1 MRFQK
6 KLLIHYVVFFAVSVT
21 SVFLVYVYSSR
32 KRYGS
37 MEYARLQVMAGQMV
51 QQMDLQYSSMEMAGE
66 AILSDGELLEAL
78 RILKTVPEG
87 SVYREEAK
95 KQVTVRLNAYYLVK
109 RYYRALIY
117 SDAGDV
123 FASYDFDSQKVVD
136 RAPRGQRRWTD
147 QARAKKGRVVLIPP
161 GEDLW
166 GLYDRRRTYGM
177 VRGIVGYGAYLEV
190 QQTEESLDKIFHTY
204 DDNIRVMA
212 MLKGGEALYG
222 TADRE
227 TADGYRMMG
236 LEGKT
241 GIFQVKNP
249 ATGKKEIV
257 SAVCSDL
264 TGMTILLIEDSSVIM
279 QKMSGVMILTC
290 SVLLMFTGIFAVFI
304 YHGSKKMAEP
314 VNELRQ
320 RMEHMNL
327 DNLEESVQIEN
338 SIDEIRALSNAYGQV
353 IKRLKESLVKEKNL
367 SYLQLQAHYDLLQAQ
382 INPHFFYN
390 VMNVISGRALS
401 LGDETICQI
410 CSSLSGMFRYATG
423 NRKRYATMEE
433 EIGYL
438 EKYLYLMKLRYM
450 HRLSYTIEV
459 DERLKGQ
466 ILPKIVFQQIVENSI
481 KHGFGSGQ
489 DTLGITVEGR
499 LLEERGLWQVE
510 IADDGMGI
518 SQGTAQKLGE
528 NMDRMKKKLEEN
540 NTNIEMEFGGM
551 GLLNTYARLTLLFG
565 GGADLSVQPLDR
577 GTKVV
582 ITAPFDNEETGS
594 RNAL

>member
-136 RAPRGQRRWTD
+136 RAPRGQRRW
-147 QARAKKGRVVLIPP
+147 
-161 GEDLW
+161 
-166 GLYDRRRTYGM
+166 
-177 VRGIVGYGAYLEV
+177 
-190 QQTEESLDKIFHTY
+190 TY

>member
-1 MRFQK
+1 M
-6 KLLIHYVVFFAVSVT
+6 
-21 SVFLVYVYSSR
+21 
-32 KRYGS
+32 
-37 MEYARLQVMAGQMV
+37 
-51 QQMDLQYSSMEMAGE
+51 
-66 AILSDGELLEAL
+66 
-78 RILKTVPEG
+78 
-87 SVYREEAK
+87 
-95 KQVTVRLNAYYLVK
+95 
-109 RYYRALIY
+109 
-117 SDAGDV
+117 
-123 FASYDFDSQKVVD
+123 
-136 RAPRGQRRWTD
+136 
-147 QARAKKGRVVLIPP
+147 
-161 GEDLW
+161 
-166 GLYDRRRTYGM
+166 
-177 VRGIVGYGAYLEV
+177 
-190 QQTEESLDKIFHTY
+190 
-204 DDNIRVMA
+204 
-212 MLKGGEALYG
+212 
-222 TADRE
+222 
-227 TADGYRMMG
+227 
-236 LEGKT
+236 
-241 GIFQVKNP
+241 
-249 ATGKKEIV
+249 
-257 SAVCSDL
+257 
-264 TGMTILLIEDSSVIM
+264 
-279 QKMSGVMILTC
+279 
-290 SVLLMFTGIFAVFI
+290 
-304 YHGSKKMAEP
+304 
-314 VNELRQ
+314 
-320 RMEHMNL
+320 
-327 DNLEESVQIEN
+327 
-338 SIDEIRALSNAYGQV
+338 
-353 IKRLKESLVKEKNL
+353 
-367 SYLQLQAHYDLLQAQ
+367 QAQ